1 LPAPGQRKPG
11 DGGRFLVAEEGR
23 YQDGQWRVRRQ
34 LNGDQTDFGLNLPGN
49 GVVYHAVLESY

>member
-11 DGGRFLVAEEGR
+11 DGGRFFLVEEGR
-23 YQDGQWRVRRQ
+23 YQDGQWKVLRE

-49 GVVYHAVLESY
+49 GAVYHAVLEQY